1 MGSRT
6 RDGGKAPLWALV
18 VLGGAALVVAGLHL
32 LRRAVSLR
40 PEYRVIPR
48 VTRIEA
54 APPWLGPLGKAHLV
68 RLVEGAFPRS
78 FQVFQAAP
86 LRKALERI
94 HSEGLAGRTRAE
106 RVLPS
111 QVRLVLEVPRP
122 VAFFRD
128 SRGRAHVLDA
138 WGRPLPFPLS
148 GIKVSLPELTG
159 LSREAR
165 GREGKERKEALRAG
179 GAVARQVEESFLPA
193 LGRGFLLR
201 AVDLSNLGYKLLA
214 DGERAEIRLVFQ
226 APDGHLVTL
235 EWDRSP
241 FSPYGNIPL
250 SQKIDVARKIL
261 AKYPGFQGVLGAD
274 LRWELRWEQ
283 WLTLAPPE
291 GQAARGGEGK

>member
-6 RDGGKAPLWALV
+6 WDRGKAPLWALAV
-18 VLGGAALVVAGLHL
+18 VGGAALVVAGLHF

-48 VTRIEA
+48 VSRIES

-68 RLVEGAFPRS
+68 RLVEGAFSGS

-86 LRKALERI
+86 LRKALEKIRA
-94 HSEGLAGRTRAE
+94 EGLAGRTLAE

-128 SRGRAHVLDA
+128 SRGKPHVLDG
-138 WGRPLPFPLS
+138 WGRPMALPLS
-148 GIKVSLPELTG
+148 GIQVPLPELAG
-159 LSREAR
+159 LSGEAR
-165 GREGKERKEALRAG
+165 AREGKERKAALRAG
-179 GAVARQVEESFLPA
+179 AAVAWQVERAFLPA
-193 LGRGFLLR
+193 LGKGFVLK
-201 AVDLSNLGYKLLA
+201 AVDLSNLGYRLLA
-214 DGERAEIRLVFQ
+214 DGERAEIRLVLQ
-226 APDGHLVTL
+226 APDGHMVTL

-261 AKYPGFQGVLGAD
+261 AKYPGFRGVLGAD

-283 WLTLAPPE
+283 WLTLAPRS
-291 GQAARGGEGK
+291 ARGR